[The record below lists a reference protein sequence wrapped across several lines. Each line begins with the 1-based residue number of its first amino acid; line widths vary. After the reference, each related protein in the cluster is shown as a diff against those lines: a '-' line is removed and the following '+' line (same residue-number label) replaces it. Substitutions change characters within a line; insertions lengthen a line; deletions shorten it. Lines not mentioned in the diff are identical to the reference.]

1 MMITPRL
8 YPLRAMG
15 LETPGVGHGGV
26 LPQSR
31 PLWVNTLREKRMGAR
46 GGHTKPVAHTYA
58 RPASDGL
65 FMGEHAPVQKPS
77 SPCEA

>member
-1 MMITPRL
+1 MALGKAKPKIN
-8 YPLRAMG
+8 
-15 LETPGVGHGGV
+15 V
-26 LPQSR
+26 LPDTPPSDVG
-31 PLWVNTLREKRMGAR
+31 LAILADFCLDVGGAILADLG
-46 GGHTKPVAHTYA
+46 GGHKKAVAHTYA